1 MVEEKESG
9 RENRP
14 ERTADA
20 ARMTDQSKEKNR
32 SKSNDIHYQTIWAA
46 KSKKNAIT
54 LS

>member
-20 ARMTDQSKEKNR
+20 ARMTDQSKREKQEQ
-32 SKSNDIHYQTIWAA
+32 I
-46 KSKKNAIT
+46 
-54 LS
+54 